1 MSAMISMVL
10 LMKRGEC
17 FGLKFTE
24 KSAPGRITFAN
35 DGGGAEKQK
44 KDFVFYDDFDVL
56 TIFEFFCNVFDEFCD
71 FLVF

>member
-17 FGLKFTE
+17 FGLKLTE
-24 KSAPGRITFAN
+24 KLAPGRITFAN

-44 KDFVFYDDFDVL
+44 NGFVFYDVFDVL
-56 TIFEFFCNVFDEFCD
+56 TIFQVF
-71 FLVF
+71 V